1 MAALEILELLGGLAE
16 CWVWFALTGSCV
28 VWVVTL
34 GQVWLEDDHPHW
46 AALIGIMLHVVV
58 LVVVAVFFWGSESE
72 EKEKGKAGADK
83 KAVAPAQEGAR

>member
-16 CWVWFALTGSCV
+16 CWCWFALTGSCL

-34 GQVWLEDDHPHW
+34 GSVWLEDDHPHW

-58 LVVVAVFFWGSESE
+58 LVVVAVFFWGSDSE
-72 EKEKGKAGADK
+72 EKGKGKAGGTEV
-83 KAVAPAQEGAR
+83 KAVPQATH